1 MTVASVQKTYVK
13 VFGIIHPVFGL
24 KTHIELL
31 AQLSII

>member
-13 VFGIIHPVFGL
+13 VFGIILPVFVL

-31 AQLSII
+31 Q